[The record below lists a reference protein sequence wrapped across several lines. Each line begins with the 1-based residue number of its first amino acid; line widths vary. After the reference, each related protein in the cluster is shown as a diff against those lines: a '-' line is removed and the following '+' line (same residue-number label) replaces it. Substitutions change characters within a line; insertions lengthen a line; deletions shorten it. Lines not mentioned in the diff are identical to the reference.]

1 MQDFGDGGK
10 TYDKLLEAII
20 SYCQKHF
27 PRNAQQ
33 LKDLR
38 NEPILVRTQEEHAK
52 IPPLDTHCA
61 DQEPRLRRP
70 SSHYTPTNSVLLSY
84 KDSSYAADDSCDS
97 ESLS

>member
-52 IPPLDTHCA
+52 IPPLDTHCT
-61 DQEPRLRRP
+61 DQEPGLPMP
-70 SSHYTPTNSVLLSY
+70 SNHYTPTNSVLLSY
-84 KDSSYAADDSCDS
+84 KEPYAADDSCDS
-97 ESLS
+97 ESSS